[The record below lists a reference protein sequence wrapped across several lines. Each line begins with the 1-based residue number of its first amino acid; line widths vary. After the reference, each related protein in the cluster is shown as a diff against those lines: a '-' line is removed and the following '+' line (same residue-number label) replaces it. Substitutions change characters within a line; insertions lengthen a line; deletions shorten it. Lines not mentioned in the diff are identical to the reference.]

1 MVTAR
6 HGRCSKGGKTRKK
19 ELAMQLTPKTR
30 IADLIKTYP
39 FLLDYLAGYA
49 PEFQK
54 LRNPVLRN
62 TVGRVATLGMAAGM
76 GHIDLP
82 RLLADLRTTIK
93 QQSGEEIEVEG
104 AEAVPRDRAEVLK
117 GIIRD
122 LHDGIPVD
130 EAKRRFAA
138 LVEDVDPSEIAHMEQ
153 QLMAEGL
160 PSTEIRRLC
169 DVHVQVFKESL
180 DRQAGAEL
188 PDGHPVQVFLAE
200 NRELEAEVRRANELV
215 TKLADRPQPELG
227 IALARS
233 IERLGEV
240 ERHYQR
246 KENQLFPFL
255 ERQGIVGPPQVMWAI
270 HDEVRALLKQ
280 ARSAVAEHDLV
291 RLAECLPTLTQ
302 KLADMAYK
310 ENNILF
316 PLSLQVLEEKD
327 WSEIRAGEE
336 SIGYAFG
343 QQPAPVP
350 RAAVNDGD
358 GAATTASGA
367 RLLPLDTGL
376 LTLEQVNLMLRAL
389 PVDVSFVDENDE
401 VRYYSEG
408 RERIF
413 PRSPAVIGRKV
424 QNCHPPKS
432 LETVNRI
439 LREFRQG
446 RKDAAEFWISLGG
459 RFVHIRYV
467 ALRDGAGRYRGT
479 LEVTQDV
486 TAIRLLEGQ
495 RRLLDWDSEGS
506 DEEARA

>member
-1 MVTAR
+1 
-6 HGRCSKGGKTRKK
+6 
-19 ELAMQLTPKTR
+19 MQLTPKTR

-49 PEFQK
+49 PEFQN

-76 GHIDLP
+76 GHLELP
-82 RLLADLRTTIK
+82 RLLADLRETIQK
-93 QQSGEEIEVEG
+93 QSGDEVEVQG
-104 AEAVPRDRAEVLK
+104 AAEAAPDRAEVLK

-122 LHDGIPVD
+122 LHDGIPVE

-138 LVEDVDPSEIAHMEQ
+138 LVEDVDASEIAHMEQ

-180 DRQAGAEL
+180 DRQASAEL
-188 PDGHPVQVFLAE
+188 PEGHPVHTFLAE
-200 NRELEAEVRRANELV
+200 NRELDAEVQRATGLLE
-215 TKLADRPQPELG
+215 KAAGRPQPEV
-227 IALARS
+227 ALAIELTRS

-255 ERQGIVGPPQVMWAI
+255 EKQGIVGPPQVMWAI

-280 ARSAVAEHDLV
+280 ARSALAERDLG
-291 RLAECLPTLTQ
+291 RLRECLPALAQ
-302 KLADMAYK
+302 KLTDMAYK

-327 WSEIRAGEE
+327 WNEIRAGEGA
-336 SIGYAFG
+336 IGYGFG
-343 QQPAPVP
+343 IQVP
-350 RAAVNDGD
+350 RASEVTPAAVESP
-358 GAATTASGA
+358 AAAASGAA

-376 LTLEQVNLMLRAL
+376 LSLEQVNLMLRAL

-432 LETVNRI
+432 VEMVNRI
-439 LREFRQG
+439 LREFRDG
-446 RKDAAEFWISLGG
+446 GKDVAEFWIPLGD
-459 RFVHIRYV
+459 RVVHIRYF
-467 ALRDGAGRYRGT
+467 ALRDGEGRYRGT
-479 LEVTQDV
+479 LEVAQDV
-486 TAIRLLEGQ
+486 TAIRKLEGQ
-495 RRLLDWDSEGS
+495 HRLLDWDVER
-506 DEEARA
+506 EEARA